1 MWVKIYCPQ
10 QLNKLLP
17 IQISNSTR
25 CHFFNFICKKIIQ
38 SNEQNFFF
46 KKKHLNGRKMSLLI
60 MSAITSDVFTDNFA
74 VVIEPFTGQEIVG
87 RDRERERVHGP
98 TLKEMKQFLPKN
110 DLPRLVTSS
119 GERHLLTVI
128 ILVLSIDVSPK

>member
-1 MWVKIYCPQ
+1 
-10 QLNKLLP
+10 
-17 IQISNSTR
+17 
-25 CHFFNFICKKIIQ
+25 
-38 SNEQNFFF
+38 
-46 KKKHLNGRKMSLLI
+46 MSLLI

-119 GERHLLTVI
+119 GERHLLTVL